1 MSHGANPTGPRG
13 STLYVWPSDQIS
25 LVLLYIYIYEN
36 ARVSLGRD
44 GQEVRGPNKHGLDS
58 PAQLTRLAK
67 KYDISGEGHLKL
79 PSPVPSPEPLSV
91 TPAVTM

>member
-1 MSHGANPTGPRG
+1 MNHGANPTGPRG

-44 GQEVRGPNKHGLDS
+44 GQEVRGPNKHGLDPCLRFGLLADLVRRS
-58 PAQLTRLAK
+58 PRPRQEARH
-67 KYDISGEGHLKL
+67 D
-79 PSPVPSPEPLSV
+79 
-91 TPAVTM
+91 